1 MTYESSVTVAGSADR
16 ALEKAKAG
24 GNFTANQI
32 KLLLGCDEKR
42 KLRKEEIA
50 EKEEDE
56 KVTTA
61 QRYNSSSSANWSN
74 SNWGLAP
81 PRRGLNGSG
90 INRGNSAPRSTNSNN
105 NNINHGAVIDLQYT
119 KRAFK
124 HFYT

>member
-42 KLRKEEIA
+42 KLRKEEVA

-56 KVTTA
+56 E
-61 QRYNSSSSANWSN
+61 RYNSSSSANWSN
-74 SNWGLAP
+74 NNWGLAP
-81 PRRGLNGSG
+81 LRRVSTGSG